1 MLDKPVSFLSMNLH
15 KMAVDIQYFSVW
27 ISYLLLIAQMLVV
40 FMLLPWFQISADSDT
55 YRRYRIWFWGARYDI
70 NPIISADIG
79 SILPIWPI
87 FLILTSDMDDYAHW
101 KPLADTDTGYDSE
114 ILHHGSYIL
123 KWMVSYC
130 SMFILL
136 RCIWFAEFFWS
147 NLLFVLF
154 RFI

>member
-1 MLDKPVSFLSMNLH
+1 MGILLKRIRP
-15 KMAVDIQYFSVW
+15 YRRGFS
-27 ISYLLLIAQMLVV
+27 ILITYLLDMVWTQQTLT
-40 FMLLPWFQISADSDT
+40 WFQILADSDT

-79 SILPIWPI
+79 SIVPIWPI

-147 NLLFVLF
+147 NLSFVLF